1 MNKEMFLKIT
11 ERLHSPSFLNKE
23 NLLIAD
29 TGLYNYQIKDYFK
42 NAPVKRCRAYVDMKK
57 YITSL
62 ILNEHNIYHKKNIN
76 FIYTLQDV
84 ADTLLLDSHSSV
96 MHYIRNK
103 KNDDKFSKYV
113 KERTIDWIKNKKYPV
128 AFKDSKMRLNF
139 VLLNLDE
146 LKEISFSSESSK
158 RINYDLLNKFMTKEK
173 REIFINESYNQ

>member
-1 MNKEMFLKIT
+1 
-11 ERLHSPSFLNKE
+11 
-23 NLLIAD
+23 
-29 TGLYNYQIKDYFK
+29 
-42 NAPVKRCRAYVDMKK
+42 
-57 YITSL
+57 
-62 ILNEHNIYHKKNIN
+62 
-76 FIYTLQDV
+76 
-84 ADTLLLDSHSSV
+84 